1 MTNVFVQV
9 PIRKD
14 TKSANMNTLLQGK
27 TRGFIETA
35 LALLLL
41 LILLFDLYTVLSV
54 FFGMFTYAIIFSVSF
69 AKLFER
75 LVVLLKNKRKLAA
88 FLFALVL
95 IAIIALPFVY
105 IISALSDYAAKAQ
118 QWITDAKTHG
128 VPALPEWIAGIPFL
142 GKKMADFW
150 HQLQGDPATTIASY
164 EPQIKSTLQRLI
176 SGGAGMVGATLEFIL
191 GIIVSAVLLASG
203 KKVLE
208 PVYAIMDN
216 IVGERDGSALV
227 DATGRAVKGVAV
239 GVMGTA
245 FIAALFAWI
254 GFAIAGIS
262 FAVGLAALT
271 FFLVVIQVGPLLVWL
286 PVAIWLGTHGQT
298 GWAIFISI
306 YGLVVLMG
314 IDNILKPILIAKSG
328 KLPVLVLFLGV
339 IGGMVTWGFTGM
351 FKGAIILAVFYTI
364 LNSWLGKHRNN
375 VDAALPAS

>member
-1 MTNVFVQV
+1 
-9 PIRKD
+9 
-14 TKSANMNTLLQGK
+14 MNTIQQVK

-54 FFGMFTYAIIFSVSF
+54 FFGVFTYAIIFSVSF

-75 LVVLLKNKRKLAA
+75 LVALLKNKRKLAA
-88 FLFALVL
+88 FIFALLL
-95 IAIIALPFVY
+95 IIIIALPFIY
-105 IISALSDYAAKAQ
+105 IISALGDYATRAQ
-118 QWITDAKTHG
+118 QWITDAKTNG
-128 VPALPEWIAGIPFL
+128 VPALPDWVAGLPFL
-142 GKKMADFW
+142 GKKIAGFW
-150 HQLQGDPATTIASY
+150 QQLQADPATTIASY
-164 EPQIKSTLQRLI
+164 EPQIKNILQRLI
-176 SGGAGMVGATLEFIL
+176 SGGAGMVGATLEFIV
-191 GIIVSAVLLASG
+191 GIIVSAILLASG
-203 KKVLE
+203 KKVLQ
-208 PVYAIMDN
+208 PIYAIMDN
-216 IVGERDGSALV
+216 LVGDRDGSLIV

-286 PVAIWLGTHGQT
+286 PVAIWLGTHGET
-298 GWAIFISI
+298 GWAIFISV
-306 YGLVVLMG
+306 YGLVILMG

-328 KLPVLVLFLGV
+328 KLPILVLFLGV
-339 IGGMVTWGFTGM
+339 IGGMVAWGFTGM

-364 LNSWLGKHRNN
+364 LQSWLGKRQKSTDN
-375 VDAALPAS
+375 VISPELI

>member
-1 MTNVFVQV
+1 
-9 PIRKD
+9 
-14 TKSANMNTLLQGK
+14 MNTILQGK

-54 FFGMFTYAIIFSVSF
+54 FFGVFTYAIIFSVSF
-69 AKLFER
+69 TKLFER
-75 LVVLLKNKRKLAA
+75 LVALLKNKRKLAA
-88 FLFALVL
+88 FIYAVLL

-128 VPALPEWIAGIPFL
+128 VPAMPDWIAGIPFL
-142 GKKMADFW
+142 GKKIADFW
-150 HQLQGDPATTIASY
+150 QQLQSDPATTIASY
-164 EPQIKSTLQRLI
+164 EPQIKNTLQRLI
-176 SGGAGMVGATLEFIL
+176 SGGAGLVGATLEFIV
-191 GIIVSAVLLASG
+191 GIIVSAILLSSG
-203 KKVLE
+203 KKALQ
-208 PVYAIMDN
+208 PVYEIMDN
-216 IVGERDGSALV
+216 IVGDRDGSLLV

-286 PVAIWLGTHGQT
+286 PVAIWLGAHGET

-314 IDNILKPILIAKSG
+314 IDNILKPVLIAKSG

-364 LNSWLGKHRNN
+364 LNSWLGKKKNST
-375 VDAALPAS
+375 VFSQ

>member
-1 MTNVFVQV
+1 
-9 PIRKD
+9 
-14 TKSANMNTLLQGK
+14 MNTLLQGK

-95 IAIIALPFVY
+95 IALIALPFVY

-150 HQLQGDPATTIASY
+150 QQLQADPATTIASY

-216 IVGERDGSALV
+216 IVGERDGASLV

-286 PVAIWLGTHGQT
+286 PVAIWLGTHGET
-298 GWAIFISI
+298 GWAIFVSI